1 MTTARSDAGS
11 DPIADIKAARDMI
24 LRQHYTGRVLSQPI
38 GPNTAAAI
46 AKSPRL
52 LAIYHAFDYLES
64 CCCDNPRSHRA

>member
-1 MTTARSDAGS
+1 MNDAWSDADS

-24 LRQHYTGRVLSQPI
+24 MRQHLTGRILSQPI

-46 AKSPRL
+46 SKSPRL

-64 CCCDNPRSHRA
+64 CMCDNPGRHRA